1 MKVPILNYLYYTYL
15 ESEKM
20 SDDIFKC
27 INEVN
32 EYILFE
38 FNRLEYITPSMN
50 DTQYLDY
57 LFTYFMLLINALT
70 KIYQRELRENNMVM

>member
-1 MKVPILNYLYYTYL
+1 
-15 ESEKM
+15 
-20 SDDIFKC
+20 
-27 INEVN
+27 
-32 EYILFE
+32 
-38 FNRLEYITPSMN
+38 MN